1 MLSEV
6 DAQLRRE
13 QALALL
19 ALTLVPGM
27 GNRRISQFVA
37 MLDGHGLDVSDL
49 ARGANGS
56 FRRKI
61 PGLVV
66 QFDGV
71 VEQVAGET
79 LGQAEACIH
88 RAEAAGLSW
97 MHFLEGDY
105 PRPLSAFLEGSAPPF
120 LFLQGNKG
128 LLAAAASA
136 VVGTRSPSRT
146 GIRAARRAS
155 RTIVGAGMAVV
166 SGGATGID
174 WAAHDAALQSGG
186 STVIFLPQGILPY
199 EMSSGW
205 RKAMA
210 DGRLLLASEYLPDA
224 PWRTYAAVSR
234 NALIA
239 AQARLVCVIEPRK
252 QGGSL
257 LTARHAVDQ
266 GKQVLAEPLNAL
278 PAPLQS
284 CAVPLETL
292 AQALEKVQ
300 EVQFPPDRPGQ
311 SRLL

>member
-1 MLSEV
+1 MLSEA

-27 GNRRISQFVA
+27 GNRRISQFAAVLA
-37 MLDGHGLDVSDL
+37 GHGLEIALLV
-49 ARGANGS
+49 RGGNGA
-56 FRRKI
+56 FHGKV
-61 PGLVV
+61 PGLAV

-71 VEQVAGET
+71 LEQVESET
-79 LGQAEACIH
+79 LAQAEACIH

-97 MHFLEGDY
+97 MHILEGDY
-105 PRPLSAFLEGSAPPF
+105 PRPLAAFLEGGAPPF
-120 LFLQGNKG
+120 LVLQGNKE
-128 LLAAAASA
+128 LLDRAASA
-136 VVGTRSPSRT
+136 VVGTRSPSRG
-146 GIRAARRAS
+146 GIRAARCAS
-155 RTIVGAGMAVV
+155 TTIVEAGMTVV
-166 SGGATGID
+166 SGGAAGVD
-174 WAAHDAALQSGG
+174 WAAHDGALRSGG
-186 STVIFLPQGILPY
+186 STVIFLPQGILAY

-205 RKAMA
+205 QKAMA

-252 QGGSL
+252 QGGSI

-266 GKQVLAEPLNAL
+266 GKQVLVDPLSAL

-284 CAVPLETL
+284 CAAPLEQL
-292 AQALEKVQ
+292 AQALEKVKG
-300 EVQFPPDRPGQ
+300 VQFPPEHPGQ
-311 SRLL
+311 ARLF